1 MIAGITKIH
10 GDYKTTIPKRVRE
23 LINIKKGDVL
33 VWVYED
39 KKITIMKSNEEGG

>member
-23 LINIKKGDVL
+23 LMKIEKGDIL
-33 VWVYED
+33 VWVYERE
-39 KKITIMKSNEEGG
+39 KITIIKSNNK